1 MDSDFCKEN
10 KNQNEPFLDLM
21 LNSVNEEIKKAP
33 DCVCQTIIKRM
44 EQLNEEISD
53 CEELL
58 SRLKAEY
65 TAHANFIMNGP
76 FEHKNLSQSS
86 ENMIK
91 SPQPFG

>member
-1 MDSDFCKEN
+1 MDSDFCNEN
-10 KNQNEPFLDLM
+10 KNQNEPYLDLM
-21 LNSVNEEIKKAP
+21 LVSVNKEINKAP
-33 DCVCQTIIKRM
+33 DCVCQSIIKRM

-76 FEHKNLSQSS
+76 FEHRDLSQSS
-86 ENMIK
+86 ENTIE
-91 SPQPFG
+91 SPQPYG

>member
-1 MDSDFCKEN
+1 MDSDFCNEN

-21 LNSVNEEIKKAP
+21 LDSVNEEINKAP

-44 EQLNEEISD
+44 EQLNEEILD

-76 FEHKNLSQSS
+76 FEHRDLSQSS
-86 ENMIK
+86 ANKIE
-91 SPQPFG
+91 SPQPYG

>member
-1 MDSDFCKEN
+1 MDSDFCNEN

-21 LNSVNEEIKKAP
+21 LDSVNEEITKAP

-76 FEHKNLSQSS
+76 FEHRDLSQSS
-86 ENMIK
+86 ANKIE
-91 SPQPFG
+91 SPQPYG

>member
-1 MDSDFCKEN
+1 MDSDFCNEN
-10 KNQNEPFLDLM
+10 KNQNEPYLDLM
-21 LNSVNEEIKKAP
+21 LVSVNEEINKAP
-33 DCVCQTIIKRM
+33 DCVYQTIIKRM

-76 FEHKNLSQSS
+76 FEHRDLSHSS
-86 ENMIK
+86 ENTIE
-91 SPQPFG
+91 SPPPHG

>member
-1 MDSDFCKEN
+1 MDSDFCNEY

-21 LNSVNEEIKKAP
+21 ITGAKEEIKKAP

-76 FEHKNLSQSS
+76 FEHMDLSQSS
-86 ENMIK
+86 ENMIE
-91 SPQPFG
+91 SPQPYG

>member
-1 MDSDFCKEN
+1 MDLDFCK
-10 KNQNEPFLDLM
+10 KQNDKAVELM
-21 LNSVNEEIKKAP
+21 LEVNSEISKAP

-44 EQLNEEISD
+44 EQLNGEISD

-76 FEHKNLSQSS
+76 FEHRNLSQSS
-86 ENMIK
+86 ENMIE

>member
-21 LNSVNEEIKKAP
+21 LDSVNEEINKAP
-33 DCVCQTIIKRM
+33 DCVCHTIIKRM